1 MPAPSHKI
9 YSPFED
15 FYNVPVYSPA
25 FSDPPSPVS
34 SHSDGEDDS
43 PKTVTV
49 LSNTPPQ
56 VRVSKKRQRN
66 EPHHFVNKK
75 PRFPTIYHEAL
86 QPLAA
91 MTTLPVACTRI
102 PAPAPLPAKVDAGLQ
117 KQLLQLLR
125 ISDLSEIES
134 FLGEHSENL
143 DLNRCVNEWGE
154 SVLHEA
160 CVKGDLPLVKI
171 LVQFGADHRLT
182 NRDGFS
188 VVHLASFSGNPGLLA
203 FVMGLS
209 KTSSD

>member
-15 FYNVPVYSPA
+15 FYNAPVYSPA
-25 FSDPPSPVS
+25 FSDPPSPAS
-34 SHSDGEDDS
+34 ATSDGEDDA
-43 PKTVTV
+43 PRAVTV

-56 VRVSKKRQRN
+56 VRVSKKRSRD

-102 PAPAPLPAKVDAGLQ
+102 PPPLPAKVDAGLQ

-134 FLGEHSENL
+134 FLGDHSESL
-143 DLNRCVNEWGE
+143 DVNRCVNEWGE

-160 CVKGDLPLVKI
+160 CVNGDLPLVKL

-188 VVHLASFSGNPGLLA
+188 VVHLASFSGNPALLT
-203 FVMGLS
+203 FVMGLYKNS
-209 KTSSD
+209 TKSE